1 MNNPIFPV
9 SIFKTRKVWLAL
21 QTVEYLLKLCN
32 LIP

>member
-21 QTVEYLLKLCN
+21 QIIKSLLDL
-32 LIP
+32 